1 MQASRR
7 DRHKGWPT
15 DTRLDDMDD
24 AIDLLDDR
32 LQRQWKVLT
41 WFLTTAALALLS
53 LTGSLVILVLKG

>member
-1 MQASRR
+1 
-7 DRHKGWPT
+7 
-15 DTRLDDMDD
+15 MDD